1 MMTLDQ
7 STLVAGAA
15 TLGSGAIGT
24 LGSAV
29 PGCNRG
35 LRISWSCWMALFL
48 VMDLVVDGGA
58 KRLEDIGGF

>member
-15 TLGSGAIGT
+15 TLGSGTIGT
-24 LGSAV
+24 LGSAI

-48 VMDLVVDGGA
+48 VMDLVVKVGMVVPRD
-58 KRLEDIGGF
+58 